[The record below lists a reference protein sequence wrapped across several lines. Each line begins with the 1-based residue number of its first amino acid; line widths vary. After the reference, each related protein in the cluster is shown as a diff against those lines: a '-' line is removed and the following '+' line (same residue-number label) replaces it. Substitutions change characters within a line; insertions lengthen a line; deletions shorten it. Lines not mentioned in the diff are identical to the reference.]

1 MKQALT
7 IILLICLL
15 ISCTNTKDGLMEN
28 RNGNSISFAKEEIN
42 IPIDDKTL
50 PSYQLFS
57 CYQEN
62 RDNLLYAYNSPMH
75 SLDIFDLNGLSV
87 SHLPFEKE
95 GKNGILKGVSGLFV
109 HQKDSLWLF
118 SQNYLYLVNGQGEV
132 KSKIELPFPEDGFS
146 LVETNFSMASIK
158 LFYHPQR
165 NSVFYLAL
173 TPTEESAN
181 YFAYEY
187 SIDSG
192 LLQTYPLKGS
202 GKEKFAGKR
211 YGSKQFPNVT
221 FTNQYILYNSPISSN
236 IYRINIETGKESAFG
251 GKSRYTPN
259 MVSELTMPYNM
270 NDVSQHIIDNV
281 HFFEIQHDPQRNIYY
296 RLHLDKSEYSSTI
309 PFNTLY
315 DGKKLYL
322 TSFDDKF
329 RITSEVLLDKN
340 TYNYFNSWGVMN
352 KGLFLTKDNSLNED
366 KDFELFQLVVLKPVI
381 D

>member
-1 MKQALT
+1 MYP
-7 IILLICLL
+7 
-15 ISCTNTKDGLMEN
+15 D
-28 RNGNSISFAKEEIN
+28 
-42 IPIDDKTL
+42 
-50 PSYQLFS
+50 
-57 CYQEN
+57 
-62 RDNLLYAYNSPMH
+62 
-75 SLDIFDLNGLSV
+75 
-87 SHLPFEKE
+87 
-95 GKNGILKGVSGLFV
+95 
-109 HQKDSLWLF
+109 
-118 SQNYLYLVNGQGEV
+118 YLY
-132 KSKIELPFPEDGFS
+132 
-146 LVETNFSMASIK
+146 IK
-158 LFYHPQR
+158 R
-165 NSVFYLAL
+165 TACGYLAK
-173 TPTEESAN
+173 T
-181 YFAYEY
+181 
-187 SIDSG
+187 IDSG
-192 LLQTYPLKGS
+192 LLKTYPLKGS

-221 FTNQYILYNSPISSN
+221 FTNQYILYNFPISSN